1 MNSKNFLSSFLF
13 SSLLFSVFSISCDS
27 PEAWEMSFQ
36 DSATPSMEGIIDL
49 HHDLMFIV
57 IFIVAAVLGV
67 DFCMAKYSPKVDYVG
82 LGFCFCSRPTKEE
95 NASWK
100 ETNLKESKS
109 VVLRSKDEEYALE
122 ISLDWFVN
130 GTSLGRFLGRE
141 VRQWL
146 YQNSDLVDYFNEN
159 IGIGVRSFMGRTGS
173 TWLSFELAIQFVRSY
188 NRPLSI
194 ELNERWIELRQA
206 KMASELSACRD
217 KITRLK
223 IIIANKR
230 HKVRLWEYLQIGS
243 EYCYGYEVNGLTK
256 QGDSLENK
264 KDGDVNEPL
273 KKSRLLSHA
282 TSVPG
287 LKIDFVI
294 RMSSEHLALLRALLP
309 AIFVRPQN
317 NRDHYECTAE
327 QMSAFIVAHS
337 ERWGWPHQKL
347 TQEELDAVNESI

>member
-67 DFCMAKYSPKVDYVG
+67 DFCMAKYSPKVDYLG

-146 YQNSDLVDYFNEN
+146 YQNSELVRYFNEN
-159 IGIGVRSFMGRTGS
+159 LGVGVRTFRGRKGS
-173 TWLSFELAIQFVRSY
+173 TWISLELAVQFAQAYNKFFALQISKHIKEYYVRG
-188 NRPLSI
+188 R
-194 ELNERWIELRQA
+194 ERIAQL
-206 KMASELSACRD
+206 D
-217 KITRLK
+217 VV
-223 IIIANKR
+223 IANKGKR
-230 HKVRLWEYLQIGS
+230 RRVVLLEEPYV
-243 EYCYGYEVNGLTK
+243 YGYFCNDLTK
-256 QGDSLENK
+256 AGDSLIK
-264 KDGDVNEPL
+264 VPTKTPRYL
-273 KKSRLLSHA
+273 THA
-282 TSVPG
+282 TSVPNLELG
-287 LKIDFVI
+287 FVI
-294 RMSSEHLALLRALLP
+294 VMEREHIIALRKLLP
-309 AIFVRPQN
+309 QVFIRPKN
-317 NRDHYECTAE
+317 NREHFKCTPEEMAT
-327 QMSAFIVAHS
+327 FIVS
-337 ERWGWPHQKL
+337 QCERMNWPYRRKNDD
-347 TQEELDAVNESI
+347 ELEKMNGSF